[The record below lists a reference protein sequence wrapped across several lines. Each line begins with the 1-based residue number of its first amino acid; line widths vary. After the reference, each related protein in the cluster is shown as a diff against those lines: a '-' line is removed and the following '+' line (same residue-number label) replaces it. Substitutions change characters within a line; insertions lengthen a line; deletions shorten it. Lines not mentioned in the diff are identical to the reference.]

1 MNLDIFQEAKKI
13 FAEGIKLIQN
23 ENFSLAEKKF
33 IKCLDLF
40 PGRLS
45 VIHNL
50 ISIYIKTNQKE
61 KLSKILENYKNL
73 AQEKEILYGTAF
85 HQFFLKN
92 FSKSIELCKQII
104 QYPQFQESIE
114 DLLASNYKK
123 KKLFLDALKIYKKK
137 LMKNK
142 NALNYYNIGNLFSD
156 LGKTQTAY
164 YYLSKSK
171 SIKNDDYSTLWN
183 LSLCALRLKYF
194 KEGFLLYENRWL
206 KKNDPGKKKFNQIKL
221 PSDLNEVINKN
232 ILIWDEQGLGD
243 TLQFSR
249 FVIELLKFSKK
260 ITFVVNSKLSE
271 ILSGMHKNI
280 KVTSYENLD
289 LNSFEYQ
296 IPLCSLPKYLNIKDL
311 KDINYYQIQT
321 RISNNKD
328 LIKNNNLNIGIS
340 WSGNP
345 NYSLDNYRSISF
357 KQFKDL
363 FKIENINF
371 YKLSQNVR
379 TEEYL
384 EFSSLSNLTDFG
396 EKSLYEVS
404 QIIPNLD
411 LVISSDTSIIHLA
424 GILNVKSYLL
434 LNYNS
439 DWRWFNDKKD
449 TIWYPSVEI
458 IKQDSFDSWDNVIKE
473 LKTKIENLT
482 SNSK

>member
-1 MNLDIFQEAKKI
+1 
-13 FAEGIKLIQN
+13 
-23 ENFSLAEKKF
+23 
-33 IKCLDLF
+33 
-40 PGRLS
+40 
-45 VIHNL
+45 
-50 ISIYIKTNQKE
+50 
-61 KLSKILENYKNL
+61 
-73 AQEKEILYGTAF
+73 
-85 HQFFLKN
+85 
-92 FSKSIELCKQII
+92 
-104 QYPQFQESIE
+104 
-114 DLLASNYKK
+114 
-123 KKLFLDALKIYKKK
+123 
-137 LMKNK
+137 MKNK

-206 KKNDPGKKKFNQIKL
+206 KKSDPGKKKFNQIQL
-221 PSDLNEVINKN
+221 PSNLNEVINKN

-271 ILSGMHKNI
+271 ILSSLHK
-280 KVTSYENLD
+280 
-289 LNSFEYQ
+289 
-296 IPLCSLPKYLNIKDL
+296 NIKDL

-328 LIKNNNLNIGIS
+328 LIKNNNLNIGVS

-345 NYSLDNYRSISF
+345 NYSLDNYRSLSF
-357 KQFKDL
+357 KQFKDI

-473 LKTKIENLT
+473 LKMKIVNLKK
-482 SNSK
+482 SNC